1 VSDGGAERTT
11 TRPGRCAVHPGSA
24 EVGRCDVCGRSLCLT
39 CAVPVRGSLVGP
51 ECLATVLED
60 APPPVPAPVTIPA
73 RGDRMA
79 AAGFALVLVAS
90 IFPWSRFGD
99 TSGYLEAW
107 RVGWS
112 LPAVGA
118 AAAGLAFAVMAW
130 RRPMDAR
137 LEALAYAALAVVSG
151 IAAYLHHHHPPP
163 LSSPSF
169 TPFLGI
175 AGAAVALLGAVRKAA
190 SLVAARRPLP

>member
-1 VSDGGAERTT
+1 M
-11 TRPGRCAVHPGSA
+11 
-24 EVGRCDVCGRSLCLT
+24 CGRSLCLT

-60 APPPVPAPVTIPA
+60 APPPGPAPAPIPP
-73 RGDRMA
+73 RGDRIA

-99 TSGYLEAW
+99 TSGYFGSW
-107 RVGWS
+107 RVSWS
-112 LPAVGA
+112 LVAVGA
-118 AAAGLAFAVMAW
+118 AAAGVVFALLAW

-137 LEALAYAALAVVSG
+137 LEALLYAALALVSG
-151 IAAYLHHHHPPP
+151 IGAYLHHHHPPP

-175 AGAAVALLGAVRKAA
+175 AGAAVAMLGAMRKAA
-190 SLVAARRPLP
+190 SLMAARRPLP